1 LKIPNIKRADGVPQS
16 VGPEF
21 KPQYLKKNKK
31 EKWHKIRWKRQIGT
45 R

>member
-21 KPQYLKKNKK
+21 KPQYLKKTKK
-31 EKWHKIRWKRQIGT
+31 RSGT
-45 R
+45 KSGGRDK